1 MGLEGAALSEK
12 HQRRAPEWDAAPF
25 MWKPGVVEA
34 SPAPRCG
41 LTQRQRPLPPEE
53 DDEPERPD
61 GGALEPEDDFPLL
74 LPPRPQPPLL
84 ELEPE
89 LLPELRLLLPELL
102 PPRPQPLPLELLEP
116 ELLELELLEP
126 PLLPPR
132 VFQPLPLLELPLLEL
147 PLLELPLLELPLLE
161 LPLLPELPLPQRL
174 PLLLSRESS
183 SFGAALF
190 ELRPAGGL
198 LQPLPELLLGAALFE
213 LRPAGGLLQPLPELL
228 PWPRDGRWLPPELEP
243 RGVVQRVPPG
253 GGRVPLYVLPG
264 TTGRLEGRVAGR
276 T

>member
-25 MWKPGVVEA
+25 MWKPGVVRGRG
-34 SPAPRCG
+34 PP
-41 LTQRQRPLPPEE
+41 QRQRPLPPEE

-89 LLPELRLLLPELL
+89 LLLELRLLLPELL
-102 PPRPQPLPLELLEP
+102 PPRPQPLPLELELELLEP
-116 ELLELELLEP
+116 ELLEPE
-126 PLLPPR
+126 LLPPR
-132 VFQPLPLLELPLLEL
+132 VFQP
-147 PLLELPLLELPLLE
+147 LPLLELPLLE

-190 ELRPAGGL
+190 EERPAGGL

-213 LRPAGGLLQPLPELL
+213 ERPAGGLLQPLPELL

-264 TTGRLEGRVAGR
+264 TAGRLEGRVAGR

>member
-25 MWKPGVVEA
+25 MWKPGVVEP

-89 LLPELRLLLPELL
+89 LLLELRLLLPELL
-102 PPRPQPLPLELLEP
+102 PPRPQPLPLEL
-116 ELLELELLEP
+116 ELLELELLEPELLEP

-132 VFQPLPLLELPLLEL
+132 VFQP
-147 PLLELPLLELPLLE
+147 LPLLELPLLE

-190 ELRPAGGL
+190 EVRPAGGL
-198 LQPLPELLLGAALFE
+198 LHPLPELLLGAALFE
-213 LRPAGGLLQPLPELL
+213 VRPAGGLLQPLPELL

>member
-1 MGLEGAALSEK
+1 MGPEGAALSEK

-25 MWKPGVVEA
+25 MWKPGVVEP
-34 SPAPRCG
+34 SPAPRRG
-41 LTQRQRPLPPEE
+41 PTQRQRLLPPEE

-61 GGALEPEDDFPLL
+61 GGALDPEEELPLL
-74 LPPRPQPPLL
+74 LPPRPQPPP
-84 ELEPE
+84 LEPE
-89 LLPELRLLLPELL
+89 LLPLLPLRLLLPLLPELL
-102 PPRPQPLPLELLEP
+102 PPRPQPLPLEPELLEP
-116 ELLELELLEP
+116 ELLE
-126 PLLPPR
+126 
-132 VFQPLPLLELPLLEL
+132 
-147 PLLELPLLELPLLE
+147 LLE

-183 SFGAALF
+183 SLGAALF
-190 ELRPAGGL
+190 VVRPGGGLLRPLPELLLGATLLEVRPAGGL
-198 LQPLPELLLGAALFE
+198 LQPLPELLLE
-213 LRPAGGLLQPLPELL
+213 VRPAGGLLQPLPESL

-264 TTGRLEGRVAGR
+264 TTGREGWLEGRVAGR